1 MASSLY
7 LDVGDSQHPPI
18 NGCSTASCN
27 FGSVWLSLIKLN
39 ILLLYGPAIILLGMY
54 LKELKM
60 YVPTKKKLYMDVY
73 TCFIHDCQ
81 DLNAIKMS
89 YSKGKR

>member
-1 MASSLY
+1 MAYSLS
-7 LDVGDSQHPPI
+7 LDVRDSQHPPI

-60 YVPTKKKLYMDVY
+60 YVPTKKKKKTNCIWM
-73 TCFIHDCQ
+73 FIPV
-81 DLNAIKMS
+81 LFMIAKT
-89 YSKGKR
+89 